1 MKHITRVEGSITK
14 EREDLLSHTH
24 LLLREEARRLE
35 MRALMYPVTWAP
47 ETGARKG
54 KIRRI
59 VLPFWLARTKSRGL
73 PPSALRCPGDQGM
86 DEKEPSVGSLA

>member
-14 EREDLLSHTH
+14 EREDRLSHTH

-35 MRALMYPVTWAP
+35 MRALMYLVTWAP

-59 VLPFWLARTKSRGL
+59 VLPFWLARTKPEGYL
-73 PPSALRCPGDQGM
+73 HQPYAVLGIKGWMKKNLQ
-86 DEKEPSVGSLA
+86 